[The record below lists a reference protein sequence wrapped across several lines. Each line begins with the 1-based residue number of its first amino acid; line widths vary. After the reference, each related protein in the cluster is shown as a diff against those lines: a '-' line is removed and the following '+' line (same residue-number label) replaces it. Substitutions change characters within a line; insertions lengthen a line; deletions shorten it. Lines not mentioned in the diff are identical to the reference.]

1 LSAEGSGEGMDLVAD
16 HVGIVVSD
24 LERSKAFYR
33 ALGFTGG
40 DERVMADKTL
50 SFMHLGDLAIELF
63 EYDEPAA
70 AAERPD
76 RALGFKHLALTTHDI
91 DAVYEELRRAGVIGE
106 DIAIR
111 EMSNG
116 WRLLFFPDPDGME
129 IEIKQV

>member
-1 LSAEGSGEGMDLVAD
+1 MDLVAD

-24 LERSKAFYR
+24 LERSKSFYR
-33 ALGFTGG
+33 ALGFTEG

-63 EYDEPAA
+63 AYDDAVPAHDLP
-70 AAERPD
+70 ERM
-76 RALGFKHLALTTHDI
+76 LGFKHLAFETQDI
-91 DAVYEELRRAGVIGE
+91 DAAYEELRRAGVIGE

-111 EMSNG
+111 EMPGG

-129 IEIKQV
+129 IELKQA

>member
-1 LSAEGSGEGMDLVAD
+1 MDLVAD

-24 LERSKAFYR
+24 LERSKSFYR
-33 ALGFTGG
+33 ALGFTDG

-63 EYDEPAA
+63 AYRDTVPAHDLP
-70 AAERPD
+70 ERM
-76 RALGFKHLALTTHDI
+76 LGFKHLAFETQDI
-91 DAVYEELRRAGVIGE
+91 DAAYEELRRAGVISE

-111 EMSNG
+111 EMPGG

-129 IEIKQV
+129 IELKQA